1 MFTSFLHVI
10 PDKDL
15 AKTDKP
21 VRMVEGNSTASSV
34 GLEFDNRT
42 RQIKFLSEVK
52 ARYEVPKRIQ
62 KTPARP

>member
-1 MFTSFLHVI
+1 MI

-34 GLEFDNRT
+34 GLEFNNVT
-42 RQIKFLSEVK
+42 REIKLLSEVK
-52 ARYEVPKRIQ
+52 ASYAMPRRAVQNPQSPGR
-62 KTPARP
+62 R